1 MEHVLICNE
10 GGGYVEYVNP
20 PQEDEEITALIAVNS
35 AWDLTQADK
44 EKYEKEKL
52 EKEKLS
58 ANFDNEISDMIAGNN
73 SRK

>member
-35 AWDLTQADK
+35 AWDLSQADK
-44 EKYEKEKL
+44 EKFEKEETKKKKSL
-52 EKEKLS
+52 